1 MLVRR
6 SADAASRERR
16 PCHSVPPMP
25 AMPTNPVMM
34 FDQGTTEGF
43 CQGTSVAAPKTE
55 CDRPIER
62 RVASCLVLRPL
73 IDTSTWLD
81 LATRRDGQQWIV
93 PLRVLKHQGNL
104 ELLVPSLVLKEFDRN
119 RPRSEMAV
127 TTSVLDRLRQLRREL
142 REYAGEK
149 HEHIWLAETAQHIP
163 FVNAM
168 APQNFR
174 EIDELLRAGTI
185 LEPTEPEWA
194 RAARRGLDK
203 RAPFTSDKNSV
214 ADALLIEIYS
224 DQISD
229 TGSSDVFAFVT
240 SNHRDFSMPNGDHR
254 LPHPD
259 LAGLFDGSLSRYA
272 YQVEGLHEVLLDYFG
287 DEFLEEFHEVE
298 FLINDE
304 ERRTLAEI
312 IEAEEEYFDRVKYVR
327 DYVRNDE
334 DDPAIPDDLRAR
346 VRAVREQVEA
356 KYGRKTLHK
365 AIGPGHDEAWQ
376 YGYISGK
383 LATLRWVL
391 GSEWDFLDT

>member
-1 MLVRR
+1 MPLKVRW
-6 SADAASRERR
+6 AACARIY
-16 PCHSVPPMP
+16 
-25 AMPTNPVMM
+25 
-34 FDQGTTEGF
+34 G
-43 CQGTSVAAPKTE
+43 AAL
-55 CDRPIER
+55 
-62 RVASCLVLRPL
+62 RVACWLVLRLL

-81 LATRRDGQQWIV
+81 LATRRDGQKWIV
-93 PLRVLKHQGNL
+93 PLRVLKHRGKL
-104 ELLVPSLVLKEFDRN
+104 ELLVPDLVLKEFDRN

-127 TTSVLDRLRQLRREL
+127 TASVLDRLRQLRREL
-142 REYAGEK
+142 REYAGDK

-163 FVNAM
+163 LVNAM

-174 EIDELLRAGTI
+174 EIDELLRAGAI
-185 LEPTEPEWA
+185 LEATDLEHV
-194 RAARRGLDK
+194 RAVQRGLDK

-224 DQISD
+224 TQISGAD
-229 TGSSDVFAFVT
+229 NSDVLAFVT

-254 LPHPD
+254 LPHPG
-259 LAGLFDGSLSRYA
+259 LAGLFGKGRSRYA
-272 YQVEGLHEVLLDYFG
+272 YQVEGLHELLLDYFG
-287 DEFLEEFHEVE
+287 DEFLEDYHEVD

-304 ERRTLAEI
+304 EPRTLAEI
-312 IEAEEEYFDRVKYVR
+312 IEAEAEYFDRVKYVR
-327 DYVRNDE
+327 DYVRYDE
-334 DDPAIPDDLRAR
+334 DDPTMPDDLRAR

-356 KYGRKTLHK
+356 KYGRETLRK